1 MEWRPLENLFIA
13 HSSKVPN
20 LDMEYLHVINLAV
33 SLKGPVF
40 CFLTLGF
47 MH

>member
-1 MEWRPLENLFIA
+1 MDVMKTSFIA

-20 LDMEYLHVINLAV
+20 LHMKYLHVINVSV
-33 SLKGPVF
+33 SLKGTVF
-40 CFLTLGF
+40 CFLTIGF